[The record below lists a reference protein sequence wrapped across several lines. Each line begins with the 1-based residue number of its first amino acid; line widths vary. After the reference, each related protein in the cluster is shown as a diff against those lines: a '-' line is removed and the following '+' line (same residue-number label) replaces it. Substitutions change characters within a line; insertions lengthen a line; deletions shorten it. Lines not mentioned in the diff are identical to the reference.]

1 MVSHYRQIVV
11 EQLVTVS
18 FRSVTATVPTSHI
31 VGLVPTLYKVCR
43 LFYKMSDISHSIAN
57 DGNAAEFA
65 VACGDDHR
73 RPYAFML

>member
-31 VGLVPTLYKVCR
+31 VGLVTALYKVCR
-43 LFYKMSDISHSIAN
+43 LFYNVSHISQFPAN
-57 DGNAAEFA
+57 DDNAAEFA
-65 VACGDDHR
+65 VACSDDHR